1 MKMVILDSFIV
12 NPGDLDWDLLKKF
25 GELDVYDATPPQLV
39 YERCRDAEIIFT
51 SRTKV
56 TGDVLRLCPKVKLVY
71 ALGTGYEMIDIA
83 YCREHCIMA
92 CNNPAYSSNSVAQM
106 VFSFLLELTCDMQ
119 SFRTAARDGK
129 WTGMDDYMYHE
140 YKHEEL
146 SELTLGLV
154 GCGDIGRRAAQIALG
169 FGMRVLATTATRSG
183 GENGGIKFL
192 PLEEMLAQSDV
203 VSLHCPLTEKTRG
216 MVDDAFISMMKP
228 GAILINTARGGILN
242 EKALYEALK
251 DGRISAAGLDV
262 MATEPPGADNPL
274 FSLSNCIITP
284 HISWATRAARLWL
297 QKYTERN
304 VAAFISGKEL
314 GSRIV

>member
-12 NPGDLDWDLLKKF
+12 NPGDLDWDLLKKY
-25 GELDVYDATPPQLV
+25 GELDIYDATPPQLIC
-39 YERCRDAEIIFT
+39 ERCHDAGVIFT
-51 SRTKV
+51 SRAKL
-56 TGDVLRLCPKVKLVY
+56 TGEVLRQCPKVKLVY

-83 YCREHCIMA
+83 YCREHGIIA

-106 VFSFLLELTCDMQ
+106 VFSFLLELTTDMS
-119 SFRTAARDGK
+119 SFRAAARDGK

-140 YKHEEL
+140 FKHEEL
-146 SELTLGLV
+146 SELTIGLV
-154 GCGDIGRRAAQIALG
+154 GCGDIGRRVAQIALG

-183 GENGGIKFL
+183 GADGGIQFL

-203 VSLHCPLTEKTRG
+203 VSLHCPLTDKTRG
-216 MVDDAFISMMKP
+216 MVNDTFISMMKP
-228 GAILINTARGGILN
+228 GAILINTARGGIVN
-242 EKALYEALK
+242 EKLLYEALK
-251 DGRISAAGLDV
+251 NGRISAAGLDV
-262 MATEPPGADNPL
+262 MATEPPAVDNPL

-284 HISWATRAARLWL
+284 HISWATRAARLRL

-304 VAAFISGKEL
+304 VAAFLSGKEI